1 MFENQW
7 SSLFSSILSSHKIL
21 DKITFSMGYFRDVK
35 SMGLK
40 LTLPSILIWQKFSL
54 ISIMSKSNKK
64 HTKTVRKLLTPALFC
79 PKIDI
84 FREKVF
90 SQFFLTSIFRK
101 HFWKRLFVS
110 CKLLICLAK
119 KSALNT
125 KFCQNLFSWRSQ
137 FDNNFKK
144 LKKKQSTFRLLELFF
159 VSCRFLICLTNKTA
173 WNTKYWKH
181 LEKIN

>member
-125 KFCQNLFSWRSQ
+125 KFCQNLFSWHSQ

-144 LKKKQSTFRLLELFF
+144 LKK
-159 VSCRFLICLTNKTA
+159 NKTLLGFWSCFLFHA
-173 WNTKYWKH
+173 DFWFV
-181 LEKIN
+181 